1 MGPEWVAIIALV
13 ALFVVGTV
21 LPINMGALAYVAA
34 WFVGM
39 YALDLDEKEI
49 LAGVSGDLILTLI
62 GVTYLFAIAR
72 NNGTVDLI
80 VRTAVKAVG
89 GRVALIPWVMFA
101 VTAVLTGIGA
111 VSPAACAI
119 IGPIAL
125 GFAGR
130 YGISP
135 LMMGMFVVHGAQA
148 GGFSPISIY
157 GMITNSVMEDAG
169 LPSSE
174 IAVFLASLVVNT
186 VMAAILFVV
195 LGGRKLM
202 AMRIDPDDPDTLDED
217 LHRGGAT
224 VPARGTGATTMTG
237 TQAVGRA
244 PRPGA
249 DPVAFVGVAL
259 VALVF
264 DKNIGFVSITAA
276 VILAML
282 APNEHKDAVKQI
294 AWPTVLLVAGVSTY
308 ATILT
313 TAGSPEFVG
322 NWAAGLGAAAIGALV
337 LCYVGGVV
345 SAFASSTALLP
356 VIIPI
361 AVPLIADG
369 GINAAM
375 FVAALAVSSTI
386 VDVSPFS
393 TNGALMLANKPDSI
407 EEPVYYKQILTY
419 VGDRR
424 ARRSAARLGRAG
436 PAGVGPVTGP
446 LDGVLV
452 VDLSR
457 ALAGPHATMMLG
469 DLGARVVKVEAP
481 GHGDDTRGWGPP
493 FVGAEDDRQST
504 YFLSAN
510 RNKESIALDLKAE
523 ADREVLL
530 QLVDRADVLVENF
543 RTGVL
548 ERLGLGIESLME
560 RNPRLVVLSITGFG
574 HDGPE
579 GGRAGYDQIA
589 QGEAGLMSLTG
600 SGPDDPQRVGVPIGD
615 LLAGMYGAYGVLA
628 ALHERSTTGRGQ
640 VVRTSLLSAVVGVHA
655 FQGTR
660 WTVAGEVGRAQ
671 GNHHPSI
678 APYGLFRCRD
688 GAVQIAVGSEGLWQ
702 RLCDGFGIDPAT
714 PGLETNRDRV
724 SARER
729 TIEVVE
735 AAFADWDAEA
745 AAGPARRGRRTGR
758 QGAHPRRGLRVGADE
773 EPGAAGGRG
782 ARLARHGH
790 AARPAAALLRRR
802 RRRDHPPRPRGAA
815 AAGRARRGRPHLAGR
830 GPA

>member
-1 MGPEWVAIIALV
+1 MGAEWVAIIALV
-13 ALFVVGTV
+13 ALFVVGTL

-49 LAGVSGDLILTLI
+49 LSGVSGDLILTLI

-80 VRTAVKAVG
+80 VRTAVRAVG

-157 GMITNSVMEDAG
+157 GVITNSVMEDAG

-174 IAVFLASLVVNT
+174 ITVFLASLVVNT

-202 AMRIDPDDPDTLDED
+202 SMRIDPDDPDTLDED

-224 VPARGTGATTMTG
+224 VPARGYGTSIPTG
-237 TQAVGRA
+237 TQAVGVR
-244 PRPGA
+244 R
-249 DPVAFVGVAL
+249 DQLLTLVAFVSVAL
-259 VALVF
+259 VSLIF

-322 NWAAGLGAAAIGALV
+322 NWAAGLGVAAIGALV

-369 GINAAM
+369 GINAGL

-393 TNGALMLANKPDSI
+393 TNGALMLANRPDSI
-407 EEPVYYKQILTY
+407 SEPVYYKQILTY
-419 VGDRR
+419 GIIVT
-424 ARRSAARLGRAG
+424 L
-436 PAGVGPVTGP
+436 VGPLAVWAA
-446 LDGVLV
+446 LVL
-452 VDLSR
+452 
-457 ALAGPHATMMLG
+457 P
-469 DLGARVVKVEAP
+469 
-481 GHGDDTRGWGPP
+481 GWG
-493 FVGAEDDRQST
+493 S
-504 YFLSAN
+504 
-510 RNKESIALDLKAE
+510 
-523 ADREVLL
+523 
-530 QLVDRADVLVENF
+530 
-543 RTGVL
+543 
-548 ERLGLGIESLME
+548 
-560 RNPRLVVLSITGFG
+560 
-574 HDGPE
+574 
-579 GGRAGYDQIA
+579 
-589 QGEAGLMSLTG
+589 
-600 SGPDDPQRVGVPIGD
+600 
-615 LLAGMYGAYGVLA
+615 
-628 ALHERSTTGRGQ
+628 
-640 VVRTSLLSAVVGVHA
+640 
-655 FQGTR
+655 
-660 WTVAGEVGRAQ
+660 
-671 GNHHPSI
+671 
-678 APYGLFRCRD
+678 
-688 GAVQIAVGSEGLWQ
+688 
-702 RLCDGFGIDPAT
+702 
-714 PGLETNRDRV
+714 
-724 SARER
+724 
-729 TIEVVE
+729 
-735 AAFADWDAEA
+735 
-745 AAGPARRGRRTGR
+745 
-758 QGAHPRRGLRVGADE
+758 
-773 EPGAAGGRG
+773 
-782 ARLARHGH
+782 
-790 AARPAAALLRRR
+790 
-802 RRRDHPPRPRGAA
+802 
-815 AAGRARRGRPHLAGR
+815 
-830 GPA
+830 